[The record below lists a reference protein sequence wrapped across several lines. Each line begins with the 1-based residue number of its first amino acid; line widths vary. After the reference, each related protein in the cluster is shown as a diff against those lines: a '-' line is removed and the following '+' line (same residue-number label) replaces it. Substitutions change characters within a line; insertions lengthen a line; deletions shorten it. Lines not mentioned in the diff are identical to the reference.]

1 MGASFGVSLMRQWL
15 AAVVTWISAVAI
27 GGGVLVL
34 VYFLV
39 LSWWLDT
46 GFPYVHAFGCA
57 GWLFG
62 WSWVALS
69 VLFLNPDTV
78 PRHGDTW
85 HSPTASKSS
94 GASPPVRL

>member
-1 MGASFGVSLMRQWL
+1 MRQWL
-15 AAVVTWISAVAI
+15 AAVLTWISAVAI

-34 VYFLV
+34 AYSLAV
-39 LSWWLDT
+39 SWWLDL

-78 PRHGDTW
+78 PPHGESW
-85 HSPTASKSS
+85 RFKIGSKSS
-94 GASPPVRL
+94 AAYRRVRL